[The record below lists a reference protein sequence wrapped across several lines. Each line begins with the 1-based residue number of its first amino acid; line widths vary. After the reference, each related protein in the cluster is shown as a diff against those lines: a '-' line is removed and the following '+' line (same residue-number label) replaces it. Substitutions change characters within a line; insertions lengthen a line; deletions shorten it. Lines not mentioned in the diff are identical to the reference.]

1 MAGQPIDPL
10 RIKPLSPHSS
20 PTSYVAPPS
29 IVPGPEHGGGTG
41 AIAVEVK
48 PTEERKRSQTQG
60 TVAIATSVTTEAV
73 LSVETPSLIS
83 TSPGPT
89 RRLPPPPPPAAE
101 TPPRAKRRGWGTRLL
116 WQTGP
121 FPLAWILFV
130 LGVSG
135 LGVGAFFWLTTLP
148 PMTDCRQSTPLTTE
162 SERLFCADQAARG
175 GKVADIQAALQLV
188 QGWGPEHPLHN
199 QAQAMVRTWSKTLL
213 LLARQKADRQDL
225 EGAIALAQQ
234 VPKTIPDYKEVST
247 AIATW
252 KDIRDQGRKIDAL
265 IQAALKVANWSEAQ
279 SKLLDLAKLDDQY
292 SRQNV
297 TRLRQQINLEQNAA
311 RQLDTLRNQ
320 VKAAP
325 TQIEILGQSILA
337 AEAIAPS
344 TYVAAK
350 AEKEIQRWMKTLS
363 AMMSSR
369 LAKSDWVGAHAVA
382 QQLPLYRTYRTADRH
397 ALWIARAGILATD
410 KLPNDDLVPQLWTL
424 WTTIPPLQEIATIQ
438 PFSDEAKDL
447 LPRLTWQSQDLIQ
460 LQLAQTLAQVR
471 LEPALRLAAGM
482 LTAVTPERP
491 QRVAAQTLLAQWRKE
506 LELVEDYPVLLTARA
521 IAQDGAKP
529 SLQAAIA
536 QARLVTPKRAR
547 RLEAQTL
554 IAQWTGQIQVI
565 EDRPILNQAREMA
578 AKGNLGE
585 AIRIAGKIQPK
596 RTLYPEAQSAIGDWV
611 TQIQIAEDQAIMD
624 RAQGLAAG
632 GQLSA
637 AIDVASQITP
647 DRPLYRQ
654 IQGDVNSWIR
664 ERDAIIRE
672 RQAEASDSNSTAVG
686 AEGSFNGTT
695 SDDSALPPADGSS
708 SN

>member
-1 MAGQPIDPL
+1 MAGQPIDPF

-20 PTSYVAPPS
+20 PTSYAISPAIAP
-29 IVPGPEHGGGTG
+29 VPETGGGKG

-48 PTEERKRSQTQG
+48 PIEELKLSQTQG
-60 TVAIATSVTTEAV
+60 PVAVVSPEAIETD
-73 LSVETPSLIS
+73 SPVETPAEAEKLN
-83 TSPGPT
+83 PAH
-89 RRLPPPPPPAAE
+89 RLPPPPPPAAV

-121 FPLAWILFV
+121 FPLAWVLFV

-135 LGVGAFFWLTTLP
+135 LGVGAFVWLTALP

-175 GKVADIQAALQLV
+175 GKAADIQAALQLV

-199 QAQAMVRTWSKTLL
+199 QAKAMVRTWSKTLL
-213 LLARQKADRQDL
+213 LLARQKADVQDL
-225 EGAIALAQQ
+225 DGAIALVQQ
-234 VPKTIPDYKEVST
+234 IPKTISDYPEVNA
-247 AIATW
+247 AIANW
-252 KDIRDQGRKIDAL
+252 KDIRDQGQKIDAL
-265 IQAALKVANWSEAQ
+265 IQAALKVADWPKAQ
-279 SKLLDLAKLDDQY
+279 SKLLDLAKLDDRY

-311 RQLDTLRNQ
+311 RQLDTLRSQ
-320 VKAAP
+320 VKATPA
-325 TQIEILGQSILA
+325 QVEILGRSILA

-350 AEKEIQRWMKTLS
+350 AEKEIQRWIKTLN

-369 LAKSDWVGAHAVA
+369 LAKSDWVGAYAVA
-382 QQLPLYRTYRTADRH
+382 QQLPLYRTYSTADRH
-397 ALWIARAGILATD
+397 ALWLARAGILATD
-410 KLPNDDLVPQLWTL
+410 KLPNDDLIQQLWTL
-424 WTTIPPLQEIATIQ
+424 WTTIPPLQEVATTQ
-438 PFSDEAKDL
+438 PFSDGAKAL

-460 LQLAQTLAQVR
+460 LQLAQTLAQIR

-491 QRVAAQTLLAQWRKE
+491 QRIAAQTFLAQWRKE
-506 LELVEDYPVLLTARA
+506 LELVEDYPVLLTARE
-521 IAQDGAKP
+521 IAKDGSKP
-529 SLQAAIA
+529 KLQSAIA

-565 EDRPILNQAREMA
+565 EDRPILNQAREIA
-578 AKGNLGE
+578 TKGNLSE
-585 AIRIAGKIQPK
+585 AIRVASKIQPK
-596 RTLYPEAQSAIGDWV
+596 RTLYPEAQAAIGDWV
-611 TQIQIAEDQAIMD
+611 MQIQIAEDQAIID

-637 AIDVASQITP
+637 AIDLASQITP
-647 DRPLYRQ
+647 DRPLYPQ

-664 ERDAIIRE
+664 ERDAIIRA
-672 RQAEASDSNSTAVG
+672 RQAETPESLSTDVG

-695 SDDSALPPADGSS
+695 SSDDSALPPADENY